1 MQKNYICLKK
11 IMHLFGENSAEILII
26 LFFII
31 TYFFSVI
38 EKVAD
43 WKGTV
48 TYYTN
53 HFDKTVLKKLIPL
66 LLINVI
72 IFEIAAVILLTFGL
86 FYLVTE
92 NTFIVAKIGLE
103 LSALTLIMF
112 LVGQRLAKDY
122 PGAMNITVYFIL
134 NIIGI
139 YLLT

>member
-1 MQKNYICLKK
+1 MSIFNN
-11 IMHLFGENSAEILII
+11 FSAEILIL

-38 EKVAD
+38 EKVTD

-48 TYYTN
+48 IYYTN

-86 FYLVTE
+86 YHLVTE

-103 LSALTLIMF
+103 LSALTLLMF

-122 PGAMNITVYFIL
+122 PGAMNIAVYFIL
-134 NIIGI
+134 NIVGI

>member
-1 MQKNYICLKK
+1 
-11 IMHLFGENSAEILII
+11 
-26 LFFII
+26 
-31 TYFFSVI
+31 
-38 EKVAD
+38 
-43 WKGTV
+43 
-48 TYYTN
+48 
-53 HFDKTVLKKLIPL
+53 

>member
-1 MQKNYICLKK
+1 MSIFNS
-11 IMHLFGENSAEILII
+11 NSAEVLLL

-38 EKVAD
+38 EKVSD

-48 TYYTN
+48 AYYTN
-53 HFDKTVLKKLIPL
+53 HFEKTVLKKIIPL
-66 LLINVI
+66 LLINIVF
-72 IFEIAAVILLTFGL
+72 FEIVAMLLLIVGL
-86 FYLVTE
+86 YYLVTE
-92 NTFIVAKIGLE
+92 NSFSVAKIGLE
-103 LSALTLIMF
+103 ISALTLLMF
-112 LVGQRLAKDY
+112 LIGQRTAKDY